1 MTLAEARAAWPDK
14 LFWSNI
20 NVGAYDLP
28 PDELRRTILDAVAQ
42 AAPDGRRLA
51 FEISEHMPRNWDE
64 SVARVLDILKE
75 TQIS

>member
-20 NVGAYDLP
+20 NLETYELP
-28 PDELRRTILDAVAQ
+28 PERIRATVLSALQR

-51 FEISEHMPRNWDE
+51 FEVSEDLPRNWRT
-64 SVARVLDILKE
+64 SMPVVLQALQE
-75 TQIS
+75 ASG